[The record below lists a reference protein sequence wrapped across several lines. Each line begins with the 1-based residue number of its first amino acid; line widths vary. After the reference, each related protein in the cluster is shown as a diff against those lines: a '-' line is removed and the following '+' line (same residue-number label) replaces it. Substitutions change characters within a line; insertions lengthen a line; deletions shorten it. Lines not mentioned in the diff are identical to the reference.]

1 LDPDVLTKK
10 LLRREVISSEVQAT
24 GPLYHTGDKSFAE
37 HLVVFDGGKSFGKE
51 IDVEGGLSYMMQISG
66 HMVPYSLVIS
76 PTSGPPNMNEQR
88 VKSLSRDDY
97 ASAVDLHFLP
107 FSDALA
113 AVEKKLDS
121 IGFPPIALAVSYS
134 LDLDTMSKHY
144 SSYLEEN
151 KNQDNLERWNFSKE
165 DEAYLFH
172 FRQQIDNIPVI
183 NVPWEWGKGS
193 ATGPAGN
200 TMKFPTVVVTFTKD
214 SITNINALNLY
225 DIKTAEEGE
234 AKPLI
239 GAARALQVLL
249 DEYNGLLLDKGTR
262 VVSAELCY
270 VSIPNAGTD
279 ELIPAWVFSIALPV
293 VPNAQVT
300 HSFDKY
306 SSYVVN
312 AITGE
317 KMSGMR

>member
-1 LDPDVLTKK
+1 
-10 LLRREVISSEVQAT
+10 
-24 GPLYHTGDKSFAE
+24 
-37 HLVVFDGGKSFGKE
+37 
-51 IDVEGGLSYMMQISG
+51 
-66 HMVPYSLVIS
+66 
-76 PTSGPPNMNEQR
+76 
-88 VKSLSRDDY
+88 
-97 ASAVDLHFLP
+97 
-107 FSDALA
+107 
-113 AVEKKLDS
+113 
-121 IGFPPIALAVSYS
+121 
-134 LDLDTMSKHY
+134 
-144 SSYLEEN
+144 
-151 KNQDNLERWNFSKE
+151 
-165 DEAYLFH
+165 
-172 FRQQIDNIPVI
+172 
-183 NVPWEWGKGS
+183 
-193 ATGPAGN
+193 
-200 TMKFPTVVVTFTKD
+200 VTFTKD
-214 SITNINALNLY
+214 CITNINALNLY